1 MAHLWLQNANEAEA
15 RKCERLNRSQ
25 LAPASRVDA
34 QIAIHV
40 ESGTTCRSS
49 ACFGPAK
56 RPRNK
61 GRRAIRGMRC
71 VARSGGTSAG
81 RQMAVILGRAA
92 GVPPVRRGAL
102 RWTDSV
108 CCRAQGRLLS
118 GGPWTAPV
126 PDLNLNS
133 RDPALS
139 AMCWFA
145 RLPRYRRASAELHRL
160 VSPFPI
166 NWSTWD
172 GQSAVRAETRRT
184 NRGM

>member
-1 MAHLWLQNANEAEA
+1 MAHLWLQNANEAKA
-15 RKCERLNRSQ
+15 RKCERLNRTQ
-25 LAPASRVDA
+25 LVPASRVDA

-81 RQMAVILGRAA
+81 RQMAVILGRVT

-102 RWTDSV
+102 RFNEPIFSFSERNFTKLWP
-108 CCRAQGRLLS
+108 
-118 GGPWTAPV
+118 PWKI
-126 PDLNLNS
+126 
-133 RDPALS
+133 R
-139 AMCWFA
+139 
-145 RLPRYRRASAELHRL
+145 
-160 VSPFPI
+160 
-166 NWSTWD
+166 
-172 GQSAVRAETRRT
+172 
-184 NRGM
+184 

>member
-1 MAHLWLQNANEAEA
+1 MAHLWLQNANEAKA
-15 RKCERLNRSQ
+15 RKCERLNRTQ

-81 RQMAVILGRAA
+81 RQMAVILGRVA

-102 RWTDSV
+102 DEFRPLV
-108 CCRAQGRLLS
+108 VGHRAACCHFQFQYSKLYQIVAPLENK
-118 GGPWTAPV
+118 GGVVLKVQTR
-126 PDLNLNS
+126 PD
-133 RDPALS
+133 
-139 AMCWFA
+139 
-145 RLPRYRRASAELHRL
+145 
-160 VSPFPI
+160 
-166 NWSTWD
+166 
-172 GQSAVRAETRRT
+172 
-184 NRGM
+184 

>member
-81 RQMAVILGRAA
+81 RQMAVILGRAS
-92 GVPPVRRGAL
+92 GVPPARRGAL
-102 RWTDSV
+102 RWTDSL
-108 CCRAQGRLLS
+108 CCRALGRLLS
-118 GGPWTAPV
+118 FSVSISKHDKNFAPPGEIRHWEVMARV
-126 PDLNLNS
+126 PQKNG
-133 RDPALS
+133 RPT
-139 AMCWFA
+139 
-145 RLPRYRRASAELHRL
+145 
-160 VSPFPI
+160 V
-166 NWSTWD
+166 T
-172 GQSAVRAETRRT
+172 
-184 NRGM
+184 